1 MSAPSYRSVLQG
13 LAATDDIAFAEYV
26 SGLRYPAHLRSLVR
40 FGAEHRPGAS
50 GALLPRGHA
59 KTTAMNHLV
68 ARLIGERRGRVKV
81 IIATGT
87 DPAAVKRSLAIRR
100 IVESAEFAQV
110 FPWAAAGVAGATW
123 SETAWTVRGAE
134 AYVDK
139 DATLRA
145 GSLLSLKPGPRADVL
160 VCDDLV
166 GPDESTNPTQRA
178 KALDRYLAVIEPM
191 LTPDAW
197 VLVVGTRWHEE
208 DLYSSLIDRG
218 VPFYSR
224 PAIGPDGGA
233 LWPEYWPLDRLLAKR
248 LAMGSALF
256 DLQYQ
261 NDPTGMGGNIFKRDW
276 FRDVDTLPP
285 GLRRAGMDLASSEK
299 ERSDYTAVVEW
310 WEDAER
316 NLYCIGAYA
325 ARLDQG
331 HRRWLTGLNDD
342 GTIPPTDEARLMS
355 GPRFLWPVKLL
366 PPGPAIA
373 GCHPDLSR
381 PLTALKIEA
390 TTFQSTFVQ
399 EVLSKTWLPA
409 GPAHPDRDKVT
420 RARTLAARME
430 AGKVFF
436 LRGAPGIEM
445 LKSQLTAFP
454 NGEHDDLVDAAV
466 YGADLGGPDFHFTS
480 GQR

>member
-1 MSAPSYRSVLQG
+1 MSAPSYRSVLRE
-13 LAATDDIAFAEYV
+13 LAASDDIAFAEYV

-40 FGAEHRPGAS
+40 FGAEHRPGAC

-59 KTTAMNHLV
+59 KTTAMIHLV
-68 ARLIGERRGRVKV
+68 ARLIGERRGRVKI
-81 IIATGT
+81 IIATET
-87 DPAAVKRSLAIRR
+87 DAAAVKRSLAIRR
-100 IVESAEFAQV
+100 IVESPEFAQV
-110 FPWAAAGVAGATW
+110 FRWAAAGVAGATW
-123 SETAWTVRGAE
+123 SEATWTVRGAE
-134 AYVDK
+134 AHVDK

-166 GPDESTNPTQRA
+166 GPDESTSPTQRA

-197 VLVVGTRWHEE
+197 VLVVGTRWHE
-208 DLYSSLIDRG
+208 DDFYASLISRG

-248 LAMGSALF
+248 EAMGSALF

-261 NDPTGMGGNIFKRDW
+261 LDPAGMGGNIFKRDW

-285 GLRRAGMDLASSEK
+285 GSRRAGMDLASSEK
-299 ERSDYTAVVEW
+299 KRSDYTAVVEW
-310 WEDAER
+310 WEDADR
-316 NLYCIGAYA
+316 NLYCIGAFA

-331 HRRWLTGLNDD
+331 HRHWLTGLNDD
-342 GTIPPTDEARLMS
+342 GTIPTTGDKGILS
-355 GPRFLWPVKLL
+355 GPRLLWPVKLL
-366 PPGPAIA
+366 PPGPATA
-373 GCHPDLSR
+373 GCHPDLAR
-381 PLTALKIEA
+381 PMTGLKIEA
-390 TTFQSTFVQ
+390 TTFQSTFVG
-399 EVLSKTWLPA
+399 EVLAKTHLPA
-409 GPAHPDRDKVT
+409 GPVHPDRDKVT
-420 RARTLAARME
+420 RSRTLAARME

-436 LRGAPGIEM
+436 LRGAPGVEM
-445 LKSQLTAFP
+445 LKGQLTAFP

-466 YGADLGGPDFHFTS
+466 YGADLGGTDFYFTS
-480 GQR
+480 GRR